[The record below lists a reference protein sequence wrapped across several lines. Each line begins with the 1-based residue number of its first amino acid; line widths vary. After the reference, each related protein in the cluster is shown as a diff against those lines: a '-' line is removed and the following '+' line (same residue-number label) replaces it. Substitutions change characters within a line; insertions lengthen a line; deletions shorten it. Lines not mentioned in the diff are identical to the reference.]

1 VLRALGNQ
9 GMNDMSKPERAQRAC
24 LDPDAVVK
32 FRMSFKNVTTGR
44 SHGFGGEYRR
54 TLTVRA

>member
-9 GMNDMSKPERAQRAC
+9 GMNDMSKPERAHRAC
-24 LDPDAVVK
+24 LDPDAVVTCLA
-32 FRMSFKNVTTGR
+32 SN
-44 SHGFGGEYRR
+44 GGTKPGLTRPRR